1 MENKNKVL
9 LTVIGVATLLVALV
23 GATFAYFSATDT
35 SETVE
40 VTTGAATISL
50 SAANNSVKDIKPLVI
65 SSDSLKSSLSANA
78 SSGTEFSDTIKNDI
92 VKMTLNVTGSSDVAG
107 SYDIVMSEPTITI
120 GSEANQG
127 SVSDIKYSV
136 YDSTGKEIKTG
147 SFTGVANENGTVI
160 VDNTTFDGTNDINDT
175 YYVYVY
181 VNNTDSEQNNL
192 QNVNFK
198 LTFAANASTAA

>member
-35 SETVE
+35 SEKVE

-50 SAANNSVKDIKPLVI
+50 TAANNSVTNIKPTSFV
-65 SSDSLKSSLSANA
+65 KASA
-78 SSGTEFSDTIKNDI
+78 DTNKDV
-92 VKMTLNVTGSSDVAG
+92 VKMTLKVTGNSDVAG
-107 SYDIVMSEPTITI
+107 SYDITMNEPAITL
-120 GSEANQG
+120 GAGEGA
-127 SVSDIKYSV
+127 VSDIMYAV
-136 YDSTGKEIKTG
+136 YKDGSDTAIKTA
-147 SFTGVANENGTVI
+147 SFTGTETTTTI
-160 VDNTTFDGTNDINDT
+160 VDNTAFSAGSINDT

-181 VNNTDSEQNNL
+181 VNNRDVEQNNL

-198 LTFAANASTAA
+198 VTFAANASTAA

>member
-9 LTVIGVATLLVALV
+9 LTVIGVATLLVAVV
-23 GATFAYFSATDT
+23 GATFAYFSATDS

-40 VTTGAATISL
+40 VTTGAATISI
-50 SAANNSVKDIKPLVI
+50 SASNNSVTNIKPTTFDYATA
-65 SSDSLKSSLSANA
+65 DSN
-78 SSGTEFSDTIKNDI
+78 TDV
-92 VKMTLNVTGSSDVAG
+92 VKMTLEVTGSSDVAG
-107 SYDIVMSEPTITI
+107 SYKIVMNEPAITI

-127 SVSDIKYSV
+127 SVSDIKYVV
-136 YDSTGKEIKTG
+136 YDSEGTKITDG
-147 SFTGVANENGTVI
+147 SFVGSVSETTI
-160 VDNTTFDGTNDINDT
+160 VDNVAFDGSGEIADT

-181 VNNTDSEQNNL
+181 VNNNDAEQNNL